1 MLQALHNDAVGKL
14 IVRLSVGV
22 LMLLHGIA
30 KLLNPG
36 SLSWIG
42 DQVASH
48 GLPVFL
54 AYGVLIGEVVAP
66 LMAIVGWQT
75 RIAGLLMVGNM
86 VVAIF
91 LAHTDEL
98 FALGRSGGWAL
109 ELQGMFL
116 FSALAL
122 VFLGSGRL
130 AVRPD

>member
-91 LAHTDEL
+91 LAHTGEL

-116 FSALAL
+116 FGALAL
-122 VFLGSGRL
+122 IFLGSGRL
-130 AVRPD
+130 AARPD

>member
-14 IVRLSVGV
+14 IVRLSVGG

-91 LAHTDEL
+91 LAHTGEL

>member
-1 MLQALHNDAVGKL
+1 MLHALHNDAVGKFIL
-14 IVRLSVGV
+14 RLSVGV
-22 LMLLHGIA
+22 LILLHGIA

-36 SLSWIG
+36 SLSWVG

-66 LMAIVGWQT
+66 IMAIVGWQT
-75 RIAGLLMVGNM
+75 RIAGLLMAGNM

-91 LAHTDEL
+91 LAHSGEL
-98 FALGRSGGWAL
+98 FTLGRSGGWAL

-116 FSALAL
+116 FCALAL

>member
-14 IVRLSVGV
+14 VLRLSVGV
-22 LMLLHGIA
+22 LILLHGVA

-42 DQVASH
+42 DQVAGH

-75 RIAGLLMVGNM
+75 RIAGLLMAANM
-86 VVAIF
+86 IVAIF
-91 LAHTDEL
+91 LAHSGEL
-98 FALGRSGGWAL
+98 FMLGRSGGWAL

-116 FSALAL
+116 FGALAL

>member
-1 MLQALHNDAVGKL
+1 
-14 IVRLSVGV
+14 
-22 LMLLHGIA
+22 LHGVA

-66 LMAIVGWQT
+66 IMAIVGWQT
-75 RIAGLLMVGNM
+75 RIAGLLMAGNM

-91 LAHTDEL
+91 LAHSGEL
-98 FALGRSGGWAL
+98 FTLGRSGGWAL

-116 FSALAL
+116 FGALAL
-122 VFLGSGRL
+122 VFLGSGRM

>member
-91 LAHTDEL
+91 LAHTGEL